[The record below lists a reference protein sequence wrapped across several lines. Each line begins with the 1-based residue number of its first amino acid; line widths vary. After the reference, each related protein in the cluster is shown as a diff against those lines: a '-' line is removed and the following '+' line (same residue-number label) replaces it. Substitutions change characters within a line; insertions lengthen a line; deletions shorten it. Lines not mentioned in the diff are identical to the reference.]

1 MGLVCGIAGIWERSG
16 RLVDPA
22 ALDRM
27 SAILRHRGPDGDGL
41 HLAGAIGLANRRLAI
56 VDPTPAGDQPM
67 SLPERGLWL
76 TYNGEIHNYPE
87 LRRELEAGGARF
99 RTQTDTEV
107 VLHAYAAWGAD
118 AFDRFN
124 GMWALGIWDERERT
138 LVLSRDRFGIKPL
151 CYSVRD
157 GRVVFASEPKA
168 ILEAFPEERVADDA
182 EIDRFLRGCYTDSGE
197 ATFFANVKSLLPAT
211 TLVVTRDSLHAR
223 RYWSFEPGDERP
235 RDDAE
240 ECFRELL
247 RDSVRVRMRSDVP
260 VGACL
265 SGGLDSS
272 AIAALVETP
281 DERPMQCFSLLYDGW
296 VDDESEYSRAAAGA
310 RPGRFVVHW
319 VRPESSKLVETMRQI
334 VWHHDAPMPLR
345 GRIAQ
350 WFTMQEAGR
359 HVKVVL
365 DGQGGDELLAGYS
378 HFVLPYLVDR
388 LRRPTAG
395 ADGLLSELGDLAR
408 IEGRSA
414 LWFLALASGRYARSV
429 AGLPRWGIHR
439 PPPPPGAPTGRPYRS
454 TLNNALW
461 TELSSEGLPEVLH
474 AEDALSMAFSIESRT
489 PFLDHRLVELCFSLP
504 YTDKI
509 SAGWT
514 KSVLR
519 RSLAG
524 IVPPEILARRR
535 KLGFSAPVAEWLR
548 LEENLR
554 EVREVLLDGR
564 CVSRGLVDPGRLEL
578 ALTAFERGPA
588 RFAAAQTGRMWRWIT
603 LELWFRE
610 FVDQVGRPTREG
622 ARVRHSG

>member
-16 RLVDPA
+16 RLVDRA

-27 SAILRHRGPDGDGL
+27 SAILEHRGPDGDGL
-41 HLAGAIGLANRRLAI
+41 HLDGEVGLANRRLAI

-124 GMWALGIWDERERT
+124 GMWALGIWDERERA

-151 CYSVRD
+151 YYSVRD
-157 GRVVFASEPKA
+157 GRVAFASEPKA
-168 ILEAFPEERVADDA
+168 ILEAFPEERVPDDA
-182 EIDRFLRGCYTDSGE
+182 EVDRFLRGCYTDSGE

-211 TLVVTRDSLHAR
+211 TLVVTRDGLRAR

-235 RDDAE
+235 REDAE
-240 ECFRELL
+240 ERFRELL
-247 RDSVRVRMRSDVP
+247 RDSVRIRMRSDVP

-296 VDDESEYSRAAAGA
+296 VNDESEYSRAAAGA

-319 VRPESSKLVETMRQI
+319 VRPESSDLVETMRRI

-365 DGQGGDELLAGYS
+365 DGQGGDELLGGYS

-388 LRRPTAG
+388 LRRPTSG
-395 ADGLLSELGDLAR
+395 TDGLLRELGDLAR
-408 IEGRSA
+408 IEGRSG
-414 LWFLALASGRYARSV
+414 LWFLALASGRYARTV
-429 AGLPRWGIHR
+429 AGLPPLGFRR
-439 PPPPPGAPTGRPYRS
+439 PPPPPGAPTDRPYRS

-461 TELSSEGLPEVLH
+461 NELSSQGLPEVLH

-509 SAGWT
+509 SDGWT

-535 KLGFSAPVAEWLR
+535 KLGFSAPASEWLR
-548 LEENLR
+548 LEANLR
-554 EVREVLLDGR
+554 DAREVLLDGR
-564 CVSRGLVDPGRLEL
+564 CVARGLLDPRRLEFE
-578 ALTAFERGPA
+578 LTAFERGPA
-588 RFAAAQTGRMWRWIT
+588 RYAAARAGRMWRWIT
-603 LELWFRE
+603 LELWFRD
-610 FVDQVGRPTREG
+610 FVDQVGRSSREG
-622 ARVRHSG
+622 ARVGHSG